1 MIDLEKPPELD
12 TTGWLNVDDVPTLAA
27 LKGKVVVVLAFQMLC
42 PGCVSHALP
51 QLQRLRER
59 FGEADVAILAL
70 HTVFE
75 HHDVMTPKALQ
86 AFVHEYKFSFPI
98 GIDTPSGEDI
108 PKTMMAYEMRGT
120 PTLLIYD
127 RQGRLRRHYFGRPD
141 DLVLGAELMAMVLE
155 TDARATE
162 QVLTRALSMP
172 GHRHDHDDHGHHHHE
187 HGDGC
192 GCGHS
197 H

>member
-1 MIDLEKPPELD
+1 MFDLENPPELSV
-12 TTGWLNVDDVPTLAA
+12 THWLNAKESPTLAQ

-51 QLQRLRER
+51 QLQKLREH
-59 FGEADVAILAL
+59 FGEEDVAVLGL

-75 HHDVMTPKALQ
+75 HHDVMTAKALE
-86 AFVHEYKFSFPI
+86 AFLHEYKFSFPI
-98 GIDTPSGEDI
+98 GIDKPNGESI
-108 PKTMMAYEMRGT
+108 PETMLTYEMRGT

-127 RQGRLRRHYFGRPD
+127 RAGRLRRHYFGRPD
-141 DLVLGAELMAMVLE
+141 DLVLGAEIAALVLE
-155 TDARATE
+155 TDARMTE
-162 QVLTRALSMP
+162 QALARALVMP
-172 GHRHDHDDHGHHHHE
+172 GHRHSHGTHHHAHHE

-192 GCGHS
+192 GCGHN